1 MIIVLLLIPVYL
13 LFFLLLLKIHHGA
26 SSFRFKLRYAI
37 SSMSNQNVDDKPIS
51 TKGHGYM
58 MDLEHFDC
66 KASK

>member
-37 SSMSNQNVDDKPIS
+37 SLMSNQNVDDKPQVTLRDIL
-51 TKGHGYM
+51 
-58 MDLEHFDC
+58 DEQ
-66 KASK
+66 SKCG